1 MGSSKW
7 VNLHQYNEKENNT
20 LDCINKLKSQ
30 GYKIYA
36 TTPHTDDCLIE
47 DIDLDQKCALMFGT
61 ELEGLSQVA
70 MDNADGFVK
79 IPMYG
84 FTESLNI
91 SVCAAISLYEI
102 SRKLK
107 SSDINWQLTE
117 EERIE
122 QLLIWS
128 RKVIKRIDIIEQ
140 DFIEK
145 LMLEE

>member
-1 MGSSKW
+1 
-7 VNLHQYNEKENNT
+7 
-20 LDCINKLKSQ
+20 
-30 GYKIYA
+30 
-36 TTPHTDDCLIE
+36 
-47 DIDLDQKCALMFGT
+47 MFGT

-107 SSDINWQLTE
+107 SSDIDWQLSE
-117 EERIE
+117 EEKIE

-128 RKVIKRIDIIEQ
+128 KKVIKRSDIIEKE
-140 DFIEK
+140 FIEK
-145 LMLEE
+145 LSK